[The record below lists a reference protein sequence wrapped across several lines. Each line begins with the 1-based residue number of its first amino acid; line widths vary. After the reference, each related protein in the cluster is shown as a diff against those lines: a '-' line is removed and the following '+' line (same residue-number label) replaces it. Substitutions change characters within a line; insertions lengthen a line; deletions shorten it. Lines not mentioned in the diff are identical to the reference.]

1 MQEDYYP
8 SQQFPIG
15 GDDDDDDND
24 DDDGDEVKSPFAC
37 VWQAAAA
44 KAEDRCLGGWGEDGC
59 TGTGAC
65 GGSCDGGGLKEDNV
79 NGGHA
84 GGWGRNGFLFT
95 TEEQIACLDE
105 RASVFDEPTS
115 P

>member
-44 KAEDRCLGGWGEDGC
+44 KAEDRCLGGWRQGC

-84 GGWGRNGFLFT
+84 GGWGRYGFLFT